1 MNKITKI
8 INTKKKSF
16 DHSNNVYY
24 QIQLENG
31 SFLLFTASELNKAL
45 ERYKKWISK

>member
-1 MNKITKI
+1 MNKIIKI

-16 DHSNNVYY
+16 DHSNNIYY
-24 QIQLENG
+24 LIKLDNG
-31 SFLLFTASELNKAL
+31 SCLLFTALELNKAF